1 MSYQRVAKPKAY
13 VDMIQPLLENGTI
26 TGTDQIA
33 GAGILTTASSIIQLF
48 DNKPNNA
55 VTIGG
60 NGGTTAQTI
69 TIDTNISDNSFTDAT
84 CDLSAGDA
92 TITHDANSKIVAGLK
107 VSGAGIPVGTT
118 VISITN
124 TTTFE
129 LSANVESGGSDTNI
143 TLTFSESTG
152 TLLNETMFVAI
163 LGHNLKSADA
173 KFQIQTDH
181 ASDFSTGQTP
191 AMTDICNSAVTSE
204 FSIPATDGWSLIT
217 YTQDFDNRYQRLV
230 IDDVS
235 TFDTDIKIGC
245 ILWGVVYEFPNAP
258 DLNITKTFNYDGVS
272 INESLG
278 GQKYSHATHLKNSSW
293 TSTQAWSSSNNKG
306 FKSGR
311 KKLDMSF
318 SYLSESNAFPTDLY
332 GFASTRKDESM
343 VNRIIM
349 MTNGGMYPLL
359 LQLDGTDANEDDGFL
374 WCRLD
379 NEPSFNQVAYNQYST
394 QLSFVEEF

>member
-1 MSYQRVAKPKAY
+1 MSYQRVGKPKAY

-48 DNKPNNA
+48 DNKPNNT

-60 NGGTTAQTI
+60 NGGSTAQTI
-69 TIDTNISDNSFTDAT
+69 TIDTNIPDNSFTDST

-107 VSGAGIPVGTT
+107 VSGAGIPAETT
-118 VISITN
+118 VASITN
-124 TTTFE
+124 ATTFE

-163 LGHNLKSADA
+163 LGHNFKSADA
-173 KFQIQTDH
+173 KFQVQTDH
-181 ASDFSTGQTP
+181 AGDFSTSQTPTMTNVCNSALTSDFS
-191 AMTDICNSAVTSE
+191 
-204 FSIPATDGWSLIT
+204 IPTTDGWSLIT

-235 TFDTDIKIGC
+235 TFDTDVKVGC
-245 ILWGVVYEFPNAP
+245 ILWGVVYDFPNAP
-258 DLNITKTFNYDGVS
+258 DMNIKKSFEYDGVK
-272 INESLG
+272 INQSLG
-278 GQKYSHATHLKNSSW
+278 GQKYSHATHLNNSPW
-293 TSTQAWSSSNNKG
+293 TTTQAWSSSNNKG

-332 GFASTRKDESM
+332 GFESTRKDESM
-343 VNRIIM
+343 VNRLIM

-359 LQLDGTDANEDDGFL
+359 LQLDETDANEDDGFL
-374 WCRLD
+374 WCRL
-379 NEPSFNQVAYNQYST
+379 NNKPSFDQIAHNTFNT
-394 QLSFVEEF
+394 KLSFLEEF

>member
-1 MSYQRVAKPKAY
+1 MSYQRVGKPKAY

-26 TGTDQIA
+26 TGTDQIT

-60 NGGTTAQTI
+60 SGGTTAQTI
-69 TIDTNISDNSFTDAT
+69 TIDTNISDNSFTDST

-92 TITHDANSKIVAGLK
+92 TVTHDTNSKIVAGLK
-107 VSGAGIPVGTT
+107 VSGVGIPSGTT
-118 VISITN
+118 VASITN
-124 TTTFE
+124 TTEFE
-129 LSANVESGGSDTNI
+129 LSANVESGGSDTDI

-163 LGHNLKSADA
+163 LGHNFKSADA

-181 ASDFSTGQTP
+181 ASDFTASQTP
-191 AMTDICNSAVTSE
+191 TMTNVCNSAVTSD
-204 FSIPATDGWSLIT
+204 FSIPTTDGWSLIT

-235 TFDTDIKIGC
+235 TFDTDVKIGC
-245 ILWGVVYEFPNAP
+245 ILWGVVYDFPNAP
-258 DLNITKTFNYDGVS
+258 DMNIKKSFKYDGIKV
-272 INESLG
+272 NQSLG

-293 TSTQAWSSSNNKG
+293 ASTQAWSSSNNKG

-318 SYLSESNAFPTDLY
+318 SYLSESNTFPTDLY

-359 LQLDGTDANEDDGFL
+359 LQLDGTDANEDDGFM

-379 NEPSFNQVAYNQYST
+379 NEPSFSQVAYNQYST